1 MNAVE
6 KITKVIASEKVE
18 VTKVMKQIYSKLTS
32 GNIFIAKNIKV
43 AEASK
48 VIENSQRDI
57 NIAFI
62 NEITKI
68 SQKLDIS
75 IFDVLEASE
84 TKWNFLPFYPGL
96 VGGHCIGVDPF
107 YLASKAKELGIK
119 PQVILSGRKTNDYMS
134 KFIFSEINTRIKKSS
149 NILILG
155 LTFKEDVPDTR
166 NSKVFDLIKY
176 FKGARHKVDV
186 CDYLVDPEQAQTV
199 NLVEYKKITKHKY
212 DAIILAVLHRDY
224 KKIKIKDLK
233 NLLKKNGLIADL
245 KGFWRK
251 DIVYNNYWSL

>member
-1 MNAVE
+1 
-6 KITKVIASEKVE
+6 
-18 VTKVMKQIYSKLTS
+18 
-32 GNIFIAKNIKV
+32 
-43 AEASK
+43 
-48 VIENSQRDI
+48 
-57 NIAFI
+57 
-62 NEITKI
+62 
-68 SQKLDIS
+68 
-75 IFDVLEASE
+75 
-84 TKWNFLPFYPGL
+84 
-96 VGGHCIGVDPF
+96 
-107 YLASKAKELGIK
+107 
-119 PQVILSGRKTNDYMS
+119 MS